1 MSFHSE
7 SGILVHVEIF
17 LLILVEL
24 VLLNR
29 LDLPGVDGN
38 CLLVALSALATTM
51 QGWRSC
57 SVDNG
62 QNSFGAS
69 VVPGGT
75 CDCGAPP
82 RVRLQKCCRAPSA
95 RTGADAPSCGPKS
108 QQLG

>member
-57 SVDNG
+57 SDFRPLDLVGN
-62 QNSFGAS
+62 
-69 VVPGGT
+69 V
-75 CDCGAPP
+75 AP
-82 RVRLQKCCRAPSA
+82 V
-95 RTGADAPSCGPKS
+95 SCGRQWPE
-108 QQLG
+108 QLWCKRRSRRYL